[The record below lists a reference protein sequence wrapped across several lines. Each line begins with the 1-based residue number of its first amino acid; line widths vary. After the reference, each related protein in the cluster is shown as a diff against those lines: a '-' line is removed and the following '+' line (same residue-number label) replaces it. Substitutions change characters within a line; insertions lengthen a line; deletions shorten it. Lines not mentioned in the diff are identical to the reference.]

1 VPHDHHPHAH
11 GHLDADTGDRR
22 VALAVG
28 VNLALTVAQIAGG
41 VVSGSVALIADA
53 VHNLSDAI
61 TLVIAFA
68 ARRIARRPADA
79 AMTFGYGRAEV
90 VAALI
95 NYVTLIVISLW
106 LFYEGVLRLLDPPGV
121 DGWIVI
127 ALAGVA
133 LVIDLAT
140 AALTYS
146 MAKDSLNIR
155 AAFLHNLA
163 DAASSVVVIVAGG
176 LILAYDWRLVDPLA
190 TIGIAGWILWQAL
203 AEVRP
208 AIRILMLG
216 APPQF
221 GAQAVLD
228 RILAEPGVDSAHH
241 LTLWQIDE
249 VANALGAHVVL
260 TPGADAGAVVAGLR
274 AALADAFHLHHITLS
289 VETEATRCVD
299 PPRIGC

>member
-1 VPHDHHPHAH
+1 MPHDHHSHSHVDP
-11 GHLDADTGDRR
+11 DAGDRR

-41 VVSGSVALIADA
+41 IVSGSIALIADA

-68 ARRIARRPADA
+68 ARKIARRPADA
-79 AMTFGYGRAEV
+79 SMTFGYGRAEV

-106 LFYEGVLRLLDPPGV
+106 LFYEGVVRLIDPPGV

-133 LVIDLAT
+133 LVVDLVT
-140 AALTYS
+140 AALTWS

-163 DAASSVVVIVAGG
+163 DAASSLVVIVAGG
-176 LILAYDWRLVDPLA
+176 LILAFDWRLVDPLA

-221 GAQAVLD
+221 GVQAVLA

-249 VANALGAHVVL
+249 ATNGLGAHVVL
-260 TPGADAGAVVAGLR
+260 TPGADAGDVVAGLR
-274 AALADAFHLHHITLS
+274 AALTEAFHVQHIVVS
-289 VETEATRCVD
+289 VETETTRCVD
-299 PPRIGC
+299 PPVIGC